1 MTFNP
6 SQTLR
11 GVLSLGAAVG
21 VGLLAFPGAVSL
33 AQDYNATPLY
43 GTLNLDAGFTPDPQR
58 VDVQAGGSTNARTL
72 NLGSGCV
79 GYIAVSQP
87 DVRVRYEAGRYDTL
101 SFHVTSN
108 VDTTLI
114 INGPHGQ
121 WYCNDDF
128 DGSVNP
134 RVLFSPPRSGQYD
147 IWVGTYREGRVHSAQ
162 LEVSEVW
169 QSRSSSPR
177 PSISPAPSPPSVF

>member
-1 MTFNP
+1 M
-6 SQTLR
+6 R
-11 GVLSLGAAVG
+11 GVLSLGAIAVG
-21 VGLLAFPGAVSL
+21 VSLLGLPAAESL

-58 VDVQAGGSTNARTL
+58 VDLQAGGSTNARTL

-79 GYIAVSQP
+79 GYIATSQP
-87 DVRVRYEAGRYDTL
+87 DVRVRYVPGRYDTL

-114 INGPHGQ
+114 INGPNGQ

-128 DGSVNP
+128 DGSLNP
-134 RVLFSPPRSGQYD
+134 RVLFNPPRSGQYD
-147 IWVGTYREGRVHSAQ
+147 IWVGTYQEGRIHSAQ

-169 QSRSSSPR
+169 RSSSP
-177 PSISPAPSPPSVF
+177 PPSPPPSPSPSPSPPFVF

>member
-1 MTFNP
+1 M
-6 SQTLR
+6 R

-21 VGLLAFPGAVSL
+21 VSLLAFPGAVSL

-79 GYIAVSQP
+79 GYIATSQP
-87 DVRVRYEAGRYDTL
+87 DVRVNYEAGRYDTL

-114 INGPHGQ
+114 INGPNGQ
-121 WYCNDDF
+121 WHCNDDF

-134 RVLFSPPRSGQYD
+134 RVLFNPPGSGQYD
-147 IWVGTYREGRVHSAQ
+147 IWVGTYQEGRTHSAQ

-169 QSRSSSPR
+169 RSSSSR
-177 PSISPAPSPPSVF
+177 ATSAPSPSPPFLF

>member
-87 DVRVRYEAGRYDTL
+87 DVRVRYEAGSFNTL
-101 SFHVTSN
+101 SFHVTSD